1 METGT
6 IVQWHVKEGDKFDAG
21 DVFCDVETDKATV
34 AFEST
39 DEGYVAKILVGEH
52 VPDLPVGTP
61 IMVTVNDESDISAF
75 KDFVAEKQKPSS
87 GVEEASAV
95 SSSSLPHPSPPP
107 LQFPPSPS
115 PAPAATSSAPLTVDR
130 GSDSRVFSSPLA
142 RNLAKEK
149 GINISTVLGTGP
161 SGRIIAADINEFN
174 YASSTSSK
182 IQDSPPPPTYHAG
195 EGFVD
200 YPVSDE
206 HRKIAAEMA
215 HSKQTIPHY
224 YLQVDLNLD
233 ELLAVRAELN
243 AGLSEEEQIS
253 VYDFLLK
260 AAALS
265 CKAVPDVNA
274 SWMDTFVRRYD
285 SVGLNILVGY
295 GEKLSSRLIKS
306 CHTRGVKSIADERRR
321 LEIAIREGGNIGSS
335 EVGTF
340 SVANLG
346 SYGVKS
352 FAPIIRPPQACMLGI
367 GAVEERVVPRKE
379 QNVGSE
385 ESTEEVWQISEC
397 TTATLSSDHRV
408 VDGAVGA
415 QWLAAFKGY
424 AEDPLTMLL

>member
-1 METGT
+1 MDTGT

-39 DEGYVAKILVGEH
+39 DEGYVAKVLVGEH

-61 IMVTVNDESDISAF
+61 IMVTVEDESNISAF
-75 KDFVAEKQKPSS
+75 KDFVAEKPSS
-87 GVEEASAV
+87 GVEASTS
-95 SSSSLPHPSPPP
+95 SSSSLPHPSPP
-107 LQFPPSPS
+107 LQSPPSPS
-115 PAPAATSSAPLTVDR
+115 PATAAPDATASAPLNA
-130 GSDSRVFSSPLA
+130 DSGGRVFSSPLA
-142 RNLAKEK
+142 RKLANVK
-149 GINISTVLGTGP
+149 GIDISAVLGTGP
-161 SGRIIAADINEFN
+161 SGRIIAADISEFDL
-174 YASSTSSK
+174 SSTTLPK
-182 IQDSPPPPTYHAG
+182 VQDSPPPPTYHAG

-200 YPVSDE
+200 YPVSNED
-206 HRKIAAEMA
+206 RKIAAEMA

-233 ELLAVRAELN
+233 KLLAVRAELN
-243 AGLSEEEQIS
+243 EGLSEEEQIS
-253 VYDFLLK
+253 VYDILLK
-260 AAALS
+260 AASLA

-274 SWMDTFVRRYD
+274 SWMDTFVRRHD

-295 GEKLSSRLIKS
+295 GKKLSAPLIKS

-321 LEIAIREGGNIGSS
+321 LETAVQEGKNIESS

-352 FAPIIRPPQACMLGI
+352 FAPIIRAPQACMLAI
-367 GAVEERVVPRKE
+367 GTVEERVVPRKE
-379 QNVGSE
+379 NGGEE
-385 ESTEEVWQISEC
+385 ESMEEEWQLSDC
-397 TTATLSSDHRV
+397 TTVTLSCDHRV

-424 AEDPLTMLL
+424 AEEPLTMLL